1 MSPEVSHFAGGEMY
15 CPNGEI
21 SVIPLAGTEELA
33 ARVKYYLTDMQ
44 NGKEPRM
51 IKADLVRF
59 STGDGKA
66 VLQESVRG
74 TDVYIIADVGN
85 HDCTYDMYG
94 KTIYMSP
101 DEHFQN
107 LKRVISAVGGKA
119 NRVNVIM
126 PMMYSSRQDR
136 KIYRESLDCA
146 LALKELENIGVKNIM
161 SFDVHDD
168 RVQNAV
174 PFVGFDNLMPLYQ
187 VIKKMLREYPDLKID
202 EDNMVV
208 ISPDFGG
215 AKRNLEYASEL
226 GVDMGIFYKRRSRSK
241 MDGGTYAIEE
251 HKYIG
256 PEVSG
261 KTVFICD
268 DFIASGKTMLE
279 TVGTIKKMG
288 AAKIFVTAT
297 FGLFTDGVD
306 KFQEAYKKGIFDAL
320 FITNATYRRPELF
333 DCAWYKE
340 VDISKYLAYYV
351 YCVNMG
357 KSIATLLDPHEKT
370 HSLLERHLCMK

>member
-1 MSPEVSHFAGGEMY
+1 MSPDVSNFA
-15 CPNGEI
+15 NGEI
-21 SVIPLAGTEELA
+21 CVIPLVGTEELIA
-33 ARVKYYLTDMQ
+33 KVKYYLTDMQ
-44 NGKEPRM
+44 NGREPK
-51 IKADLVRF
+51 IIDVDLVRF
-59 STGDGKA
+59 STGDAKA

-85 HDCTYDMYG
+85 HSCEFVMYG

-126 PMMYSSRQDR
+126 PMMYSARQDR
-136 KIYRESLDCA
+136 KISRESLDCA

-174 PFVGFDNLMPLYQ
+174 PFVGFDNLMPVYQ
-187 VIKKMLREYPDLKID
+187 IIKKMLREFPNLRIN
-202 EDNMVV
+202 EDNMLV

-215 AKRNLEYASEL
+215 ANRNLSYAIEL
-226 GVDMGIFYKRRSRSK
+226 GLDMGIFYKRRSRKK
-241 MDGGTYAIEE
+241 MEGGSYAIED

-268 DFIASGKTMLE
+268 DFIASGKTMLDV
-279 TVGTIKKMG
+279 VGTIKKMG
-288 AAKIFVTAT
+288 AKQIFVSAT

-306 KFQEAYKKGIFDAL
+306 KFQEAYENGIFDAL
-320 FITNATYRRPELF
+320 FITNATYRIPELIS
-333 DCAWYKE
+333 CEWYKE
-340 VDISKYLAYYV
+340 VDISKYLAYYI
-351 YCVNMG
+351 YCVNTG
-357 KSIATLLDPHEKT
+357 KSIATILDPHEKI
-370 HSLLERHLCMK
+370 HSLLEGHMSYN